1 MLSVRDSHFICVLWD
16 CLSGRVESI
25 LDGRAAMKTQGVTLK
40 QGIPQGIFPKG
51 FSIIVT
57 FSTRD
62 GRKGDVFLSICNVAA
77 RVFLEILVG
86 VMRLGSAN
94 LDPISVQNI

>member
-40 QGIPQGIFPKG
+40 QGIPQGILPKG
-51 FSIIVT
+51 FS
-57 FSTRD
+57 RD

-86 VMRLGSAN
+86 VMRLGSPN